1 MEIEK
6 ILDIVKKTGREVI
19 FSKDNGDA
27 YVISKLEDYYKKLEK
42 NDSNNGLKIDDDYAI
57 SVKKLIMP

>member
-1 MEIEK
+1 MDIEK
-6 ILDIVKKTGREVI
+6 ILDIVKKTDREVI

-27 YVISKLEDYYKKLEK
+27 YVISKLEDYYKNLEK
-42 NDSNNGLKIDDDYAI
+42 NDSNNGPKIDDDYAI